1 MPDCKGSQNIYTYEY
16 LTHNNLILLIW
27 LFTSTIAAAG
37 ISVTFY
43 PWPSL
48 DILLRGP
55 KLDLLKFDLV
65 FPHKV
70 GGD

>member
-1 MPDCKGSQNIYTYEY
+1 MLLFNTCFDTIVFGKIFK
-16 LTHNNLILLIW
+16 ILLIW

-37 ISVTFY
+37 IGVTV
-43 PWPSL
+43 L
-48 DILLRGP
+48 DILLCGP